1 VAQGRTYL
9 HSTKDVNCE
18 EPRREFPLGEI
29 IVLNRGE
36 GALDH
41 NRAVEQHTQ
50 PCNLGR
56 VEPSTPVQATPSQHT
71 REPLPSPRCP
81 TPAYFRPLHGQSVLR
96 AKIQR
101 ETPNREGGRDGRR
114 SGQVGCGYVLAPVQ
128 QRLRRHHLHGVTRRF
143 RAWRPNH
150 PSRHSLL
157 FRFYEISE
165 KDQKDHCDSLQ
176 PVMKGCGPRPT
187 TQGNKL

>member
-1 VAQGRTYL
+1 MAQGRTYL

-41 NRAVEQHTQ
+41 NRVVEQHTQ

-96 AKIQR
+96 AQNSAGNPEQR
-101 ETPNREGGRDGRR
+101 RGERWAEVRPGGVRVRTRSSPAEIAPTPSPRCHPAF
-114 SGQVGCGYVLAPVQ
+114 SGLATQ
-128 QRLRRHHLHGVTRRF
+128 
-143 RAWRPNH
+143 
-150 PSRHSLL
+150 PSLPP
-157 FRFYEISE
+157 FPII
-165 KDQKDHCDSLQ
+165 
-176 PVMKGCGPRPT
+176 
-187 TQGNKL
+187 